1 MPGKSGQIDHLSA
14 VHKGPRCRGSPRIFP
29 FPAIAIRTNSE
40 DGSKHS
46 FSQWEAMKAM
56 LQKRQSGGIAQA
68 KPKRFASSSGS
79 SLFGIT
85 CSILPHTRYNRCN

>member
-14 VHKGPRCRGSPRIFP
+14 VHKGPRCRGSPPIFP

-46 FSQWEAMKAM
+46 FSQWGSDESNVTKKAIRWNRTSEAEKVRF
-56 LQKRQSGGIAQA
+56 LQ
-68 KPKRFASSSGS
+68 RFEFVRYHLLYLASYA
-79 SLFGIT
+79 L
-85 CSILPHTRYNRCN
+85 

>member
-1 MPGKSGQIDHLSA
+1 MPGKCGQIDHLSA

-46 FSQWEAMKAM
+46 FSQWGSDESNVTKGNPVES
-56 LQKRQSGGIAQA
+56 QKRSRKGSLPPAVRVCSVSPALSCLIRAIIAA
-68 KPKRFASSSGS
+68 D
-79 SLFGIT
+79 
-85 CSILPHTRYNRCN
+85 